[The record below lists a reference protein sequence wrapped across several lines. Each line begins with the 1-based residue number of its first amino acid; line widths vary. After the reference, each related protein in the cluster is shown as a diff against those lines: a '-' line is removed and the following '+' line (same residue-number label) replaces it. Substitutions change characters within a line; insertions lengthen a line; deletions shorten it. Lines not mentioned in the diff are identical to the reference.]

1 MWYLGSLVLIGLVVC
16 DFVIGLVVCVIGL
29 VVFVVWVVVGL
40 LLGLI
45 VSVVVIV
52 CIYGFL
58 VLVSDVVNFLLCE
71 FLGWLLVDWWVLW
84 A

>member
-1 MWYLGSLVLIGLVVC
+1 M
-16 DFVIGLVVCVIGL
+16 
-29 VVFVVWVVVGL
+29 GL

-58 VLVSDVVNFLLCE
+58 VLVGDVVNFLLCE
-71 FLGWLLVDWWVLW
+71 FLGWLLVDWWFLW